1 VDAGVEFD
9 ALPGAAGAV
18 VVTVAVAG
26 GVAGWLLDDAH
37 PPTAAPQIS
46 AATAKASRPD
56 PESPGL
62 ESPFLEYPALA

>member
-9 ALPGAAGAV
+9 ALPEAAGAV
-18 VVTVAVAG
+18 VVTVAVVG
-26 GVAGWLLDDAH
+26 GVAGWLPDDAH
-37 PPTAAPQIS
+37 PARVTPQIS

-56 PESPGL
+56 PEGPGL